1 MKTYTVQLLLSS
13 NNPLKVDVKAGS
25 KLQACA
31 IATSQFKGK
40 NQVAYVTNVKEKYK
54 VLKII
59 SIALLVYALTY
70 PIIF

>member
-13 NNPLKVDVKAGS
+13 NNPLKVDVKANS
-25 KLQACA
+25 KLHACA
-31 IATSQFKGK
+31 KVTTKFKSK
-40 NQVAYVTNVKEKYK
+40 NEVVYVQYVKEKYK